1 MSVLSRQQWKQREV
15 SDNRIAEQHHTTH
28 STPKMQ
34 PEHKIL
40 QSVYTV
46 DFCSNRDA
54 WDTEPS
60 CSGKHVN
67 TQQHSLTL
75 LPSEYNLRTLHK
87 PLQRFLL
94 PLNLHT
100 QVLSL
105 QQQLCRLC
113 FCALTRNNHS
123 EQWDEAEPGT
133 DCSTALLSSTATQ
146 TTAVNESPS

>member
-1 MSVLSRQQWKQREV
+1 MEAKGSLRHQDSWATTSHR
-15 SDNRIAEQHHTTH
+15 TH

-87 PLQRFLL
+87 SLQRFLL

-100 QVLSL
+100 QVPSL

-113 FCALTRNNHS
+113 FCALTRNSHS
-123 EQWDEAEPGT
+123 EQWDEAELTRYRLQHCSPVLHSYT
-133 DCSTALLSSTATQ
+133 DNCS
-146 TTAVNESPS
+146 

>member
-1 MSVLSRQQWKQREV
+1 MEAKGSLRHQDSWATSSHR
-15 SDNRIAEQHHTTH
+15 TH

-105 QQQLCRLC
+105 QQELCRLC
-113 FCALTRNNHS
+113 FCALTRNSHS
-123 EQWDEAEPGT
+123 EQWDKAELTRYRLQHCSPVLHSYT
-133 DCSTALLSSTATQ
+133 DNCS
-146 TTAVNESPS
+146 

>member
-1 MSVLSRQQWKQREV
+1 MEAKGSLRHQDSWATTSHR
-15 SDNRIAEQHHTTH
+15 TH

-75 LPSEYNLRTLHK
+75 LPSEHNLRTLHK
-87 PLQRFLL
+87 SLQRFLL

-100 QVLSL
+100 QVPSL

-113 FCALTRNNHS
+113 FCALTRNSHS
-123 EQWDEAEPGT
+123 EQWDEAELTRYRLQHCSPVLHSYT
-133 DCSTALLSSTATQ
+133 DNCS
-146 TTAVNESPS
+146 

>member
-1 MSVLSRQQWKQREV
+1 MEAKGSLRHQDSWATTSHR
-15 SDNRIAEQHHTTH
+15 TH

-100 QVLSL
+100 QVPSL

-113 FCALTRNNHS
+113 FCALTRNSHS
-123 EQWDEAEPGT
+123 EQWDEAELTRYRLQHCSPVLHSYT
-133 DCSTALLSSTATQ
+133 DNCS
-146 TTAVNESPS
+146 

>member
-1 MSVLSRQQWKQREV
+1 MSVLSRQQWKRREV

-54 WDTEPS
+54 WDAEPS

-113 FCALTRNNHS
+113 FCALTRNSHS
-123 EQWDEAEPGT
+123 EQWDKAELTRYRLQHCSPVLHSYT
-133 DCSTALLSSTATQ
+133 DNCS
-146 TTAVNESPS
+146 